1 MVLYLFIDA
10 CALLSDVGV
19 DDMTLLAKVR
29 NEDISENLS
38 KRFLAGFMYT
48 YIGHV
53 LVRNDIS
60 RDNKKKT
67 RNEAIVNY

>member
-1 MVLYLFIDA
+1 
-10 CALLSDVGV
+10 
-19 DDMTLLAKVR
+19 MTLLAKVR